1 MPASSPADRVVNFG
15 IFEVDLSSGELRKSG
30 KRVKLHDQP
39 FQVLAILLSCPG
51 ELVTREDIRKR
62 LWPDDTFVD
71 YDHGLNNAVNR
82 LREALGDT
90 AETPRFIETLPRR
103 GYRFIGA
110 LNAAVAPGESEI
122 AALPV
127 ETLVDDSNA
136 VAPETKKPPT
146 ATGRWKFLLA
156 LSLAVLIVAAIVAF
170 LYLRKPL
177 PVETTRLRAVAIL
190 PLQNAS
196 GTKDY
201 DFLRIGLADDIAT
214 TLSYYPSLS
223 IRPFATSNRYAAADP
238 DLQKAAREM
247 RVADI
252 ISGHFVVAGN
262 TVEVTLEAVDAANN
276 RVLWRDTLRGTTQDL
291 TQIQQQLARRVQHGL
306 IAALGVSGVSKSSSN
321 ASHNA
326 EAYELYLRALSG
338 TDSAISQSSSFADS
352 NKEAIRLLQRAVALD
367 PSYASAWAEL
377 GHSYYYD
384 IGFGRGGEAAK
395 LSAKAALRRAVA
407 LDPDRVDAASDLIN
421 MESEE
426 GDLNGAY
433 DDIRRLLRQRPDS
446 GSVHLVHAYVL
457 WYAGLLDE
465 AASECEKSRSL
476 DPGTTDLA
484 SCGSLFMAL
493 GRYDRAREYLQLVS
507 GTEYEKAYLV
517 EILAREG
524 KREEAL
530 QVVRMLPRALSFYGR
545 PLLEPCLGQHPTPNS
560 DPDIQKLRSV
570 LMGDDDP
577 GQKYL
582 LAAWDSYCG
591 HPDLAF
597 QELRRAIE
605 QNYCAYPQMDTDPL
619 LTPLRAAPEF
629 AEIRSMGIA
638 CQQRFLEYREQSKSE

>member
-1 MPASSPADRVVNFG
+1 MPASSPADRVVRFG
-15 IFEVDLSSGELRKSG
+15 IFELDLSSGELRKSG
-30 KRVKLHDQP
+30 TRVKLHDQP
-39 FQVLAILLSCPG
+39 FQVLAILLSRPG
-51 ELVTREDIRKR
+51 EVVTREEIRGK

-103 GYRFIGA
+103 GYRFIRA
-110 LNAAVAPGESEI
+110 VNVAVAPGQNEI
-122 AALPV
+122 AAPV
-127 ETLVDDSNA
+127 ETVVEGSKPVVPESKNPP
-136 VAPETKKPPT
+136 VAT
-146 ATGRWKFLLA
+146 RRRNFLLA
-156 LSLAVLIVAAIVAF
+156 LLLAVLIVAAIGAF
-170 LYLRKPL
+170 LYLRKTS
-177 PVETTRLRAVAIL
+177 PVETTRLRPIAIL
-190 PLQNAS
+190 PLQNES
-196 GTKDY
+196 GSKDY

-223 IRPFATSNRYAAADP
+223 IRPFATSNRYSGADP
-238 DLQKAAREM
+238 DLQKAAQEM
-247 RVADI
+247 RVGDVI
-252 ISGHFVVAGN
+252 TGHFAVTGN
-262 TVEVTLEAVDAANN
+262 NLEVTLEAVDPVAN
-276 RVLWRDTLRGTTQDL
+276 RVIWRDTLRGTTQNL
-291 TQIQQQLARRVQHGL
+291 IQMQQQLAATVQHGL
-306 IAALGVSGVSKSSSN
+306 IAALGVSGVSKSSSK
-321 ASHNA
+321 ASPNP
-326 EAYELYLRALSG
+326 EAYELYLRALSV
-338 TDSAISQSSSFADS
+338 TDTGISQSSSFADS

-367 PSYASAWAEL
+367 PSYASAWAAL
-377 GHSYYYD
+377 GHSYYYN
-384 IGFGRGGEAAK
+384 IGFGGGGEAAK

-407 LDPDRVDAASDLIN
+407 LDPERVDAASDLIN
-421 MESEE
+421 IESEE

-446 GSVHLVHAYVL
+446 GSAHLVYAYVL

-465 AASECEKSRSL
+465 AAGECEKSRSL

-484 SCGSLFMAL
+484 SCGSVFMAL

-507 GTEYEKAYLV
+507 GAEYERAYLV

-530 QVVRMLPRALSFYGR
+530 QVLKTLPRAPSFFYGR
-545 PLLEPCLGQHPTPNS
+545 PLLEPCLAQRPTPNS
-560 DPDIQKLRSV
+560 DPDIQKLRSG
-570 LMGDDDP
+570 LMADDDP

-597 QELRRAIE
+597 QELRRAIK

-619 LTPLRAAPEF
+619 LTPLREAPEF
-629 AEIRSMGIA
+629 AEIRSLGIA
-638 CQQRFLEYREQSKSE
+638 CQQRFLKYREQSKSQ

>member
-1 MPASSPADRVVNFG
+1 M
-15 IFEVDLSSGELRKSG
+15 
-30 KRVKLHDQP
+30 
-39 FQVLAILLSCPG
+39 
-51 ELVTREDIRKR
+51 
-62 LWPDDTFVD
+62 
-71 YDHGLNNAVNR
+71 
-82 LREALGDT
+82 
-90 AETPRFIETLPRR
+90 
-103 GYRFIGA
+103 
-110 LNAAVAPGESEI
+110 
-122 AALPV
+122 
-127 ETLVDDSNA
+127 
-136 VAPETKKPPT
+136 
-146 ATGRWKFLLA
+146 
-156 LSLAVLIVAAIVAF
+156 
-170 LYLRKPL
+170 
-177 PVETTRLRAVAIL
+177 
-190 PLQNAS
+190 PLQNES
-196 GTKDY
+196 GSKDY

-223 IRPFATSNRYAAADP
+223 IRPFATSNRYSGADP
-238 DLQKAAREM
+238 DLQKAAQEM
-247 RVADI
+247 RVGNVI
-252 ISGHFVVAGN
+252 TGHFAVTGN
-262 TVEVTLEAVDAANN
+262 NLEVTLEAVDPAGN
-276 RVLWRDTLRGTTQDL
+276 RVIWRDTLRGTTQDL
-291 TQIQQQLARRVQHGL
+291 IQIQQQLAASVQHGL
-306 IAALGVSGVSKSSSN
+306 IAALGVSGASKSSRN

-367 PSYASAWAEL
+367 PSYAPAWAEL

-384 IGFGRGGEAAK
+384 IGFGGGGEAAK

-407 LDPDRVDAASDLIN
+407 MDPDRVEAASDLIN

-457 WYAGLLDE
+457 WYAGLLHE
-465 AASECEKSRSL
+465 AASECQKSRSL

-484 SCGSLFMAL
+484 SCGSVFMAL

-507 GTEYEKAYLV
+507 GTEYERSNMVEVLV
-517 EILAREG
+517 REG

-530 QVVRMLPRALSFYGR
+530 QVLRTLPRPGILYGR
-545 PLLEPCLGQHPTPNS
+545 PLLEPCLEQHPTLNR
-560 DPDIQKLRSV
+560 DPDIQKLRSG
-570 LMGDDDP
+570 LMADDDP
-577 GQKYL
+577 GRKYS
-582 LAAWDSYCG
+582 LATWDSYCG

-638 CQQRFLEYREQSKSE
+638 CQQRFLEYRKQSKSE